1 MSDINSKIE
10 SFVKKYLEKV
20 LDRQIKNDPKMSTNP
35 RMAEWFTLGFYVGA
49 QAQGEA
55 INAILAQPVE
65 VDPVPEESNVNDISD
80 MFYGC
85 EKLESLKGSENLEES
100 DENRTS

>member
-1 MSDINSKIE
+1 MSDINSRIE

-35 RMAEWFTLGFYVGA
+35 KMAEWFTLGFYVGA

-55 INAILAQPVE
+55 INVILAQPVE
-65 VDPVPEESNVNDISD
+65 VDPVPEKSD
-80 MFYGC
+80 
-85 EKLESLKGSENLEES
+85 LEES
-100 DENRTS
+100 DDNSTASES